1 MLNKNIR
8 KNKTRQNTKIIS
20 FKPNIFLS
28 IYAVKVLL

>member
-20 FKPNIFLS
+20 FKAKLFLL